1 MPQRHARRVLGLQLQ
16 ITLNGIERTKP
27 DELDAYM
34 ELAKAA
40 RFEL

>member
-1 MPQRHARRVLGLQLQ
+1 MPCRVLGLQLQ
-16 ITLNGIERTKP
+16 ITLNGIEHTSP

-34 ELAKAA
+34 ELAESA